1 MELGVIIG
9 CWEFDVRCSMFPWLM
24 ESLDSLLRMH
34 WDDEPTPSPC
44 EEGNR
49 EDADGSLL
57 PSWEGSGVGRFMER
71 RAVFIGFPLSLTLSP
86 LLRRGAREF
95 AALCRVSQSL
105 PSNTAAKS

>member
-1 MELGVIIG
+1 
-9 CWEFDVRCSMFPWLM
+9 MFPRFM
-24 ESLDSLLRMH
+24 GSLLGFMIMH
-34 WDDEPTPSPC
+34 WDHEPTPSPS

-105 PSNTAAKS
+105 LSNTAAKS